1 MMPECC
7 LLICQPAEGRGMY
20 CLFPSNLIDSIWK
33 GYYNRIELKNQGV
46 SHMLV
51 ALILNGFQLLL
62 KGIVLIAVVVL
73 LILLNTVF
81 KKKDV
86 K

>member
-1 MMPECC
+1 M
-7 LLICQPAEGRGMY
+7 IQ
-20 CLFPSNLIDSIWK
+20 
-33 GYYNRIELKNQGV
+33 
-46 SHMLV
+46 

-62 KGIVLIAVVVL
+62 KGIIDGFQRKASVKSLVACSIVLGAIGVLFIVASMEANSDNSYLAVGIVLIAVVVL